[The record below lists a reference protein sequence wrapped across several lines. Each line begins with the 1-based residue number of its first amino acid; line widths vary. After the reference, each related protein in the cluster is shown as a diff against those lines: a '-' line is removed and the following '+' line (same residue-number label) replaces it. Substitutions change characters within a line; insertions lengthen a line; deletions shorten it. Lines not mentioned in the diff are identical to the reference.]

1 MKFEPQGEGEDQ
13 CPSCPPL
20 TSSGVGGRVGS
31 GAEAAGGLP
40 GGHI

>member
-20 TSSGVGGRVGS
+20 TSSGVGGQR